1 MGLPQFSLSETAE
14 EAAGSSSTLMSSPP
28 HFAGVS
34 TCDLDGMH
42 LGSISRPVG
51 DPSCYSLDDFKKET
65 SLEQSKIP
73 EDSVKRKGTI
83 DATSNVHGWK
93 IGSYDEL
100 GLFTSKT
107 GQNIQSP
114 ASRIVG
120 FECGKKDSFFDRLD
134 KVSTDGVHHSSVVD
148 MAVDESDSSGLLV
161 RKRLLSPLCGMVHA
175 DQFNGDPLDI
185 GCRDSHAKSPNG
197 YSVSMMQDY
206 EKANMGNRNHLTT
219 PTWSASNWSEREDML
234 HNYSRTGSFF
244 SIDGPLLE
252 GKEVLPHTCF
262 SSSGLN
268 PLRES
273 SKVRTRTTEMSIF
286 PEKGIPSPFCLSPLG
301 PKSSETLK
309 TAGRCSCGS
318 KYVSDSLTF
327 KNVEQLFGTN
337 ISGII
342 YAPEEDKFWRASKSF
357 EEISHLRKQLH
368 LSSLESDSGKSW
380 ASTHEAK
387 PHCTHVGRSLRALAV
402 RRSLVGSFEESLLS
416 GRLSSGKL
424 SQVILTSISFLNFD
438 ACGLVYITNLLLM
451 CSMLLANTHL
461 GIFIQQR
468 IDGFLAVLSITGGS
482 FSPRSQKLPF
492 AVTSVDGDNYLLYY
506 ASIDLSRIASHDYSG
521 QNFKRGLSNED
532 SQIATTRLR
541 IPMKGRIQLVLSN
554 PEKTPLHTFF
564 CNYDLSD
571 MPAGSKVTLA
581 ASGPASPQVSEGQK
595 NVNINSVGKMTTS
608 ERSSTDQGI
617 KEMEGS
623 NPMCPIDDMEN
634 LSNDGYHL
642 GNIGSLTLTVQNKC
656 ERTDNKDF
664 RCSELGQDVEEK
676 KSVHAC
682 PKVNESAASAGVL
695 RYALHLRFQCP
706 FPKKTSRSVQSCKL
720 DPLYVPEKSNSDAE
734 RERRFYLYDNLR
746 VVFPQRHSD
755 ADEGKLSVEYHFPE
769 DPKYF
774 DISS

>member
-42 LGSISRPVG
+42 LGSISRSVG
-51 DPSCYSLDDFKKET
+51 DPSCYSLDDFKKKT

-73 EDSVKRKGTI
+73 EDSVKCKGTI

-148 MAVDESDSSGLLV
+148 MAVDESDTSGLLV

-185 GCRDSHAKSPNG
+185 GCRDSHAKYPNG
-197 YSVSMMQDY
+197 HSVSMMQDY
-206 EKANMGNRNHLTT
+206 KKANMGNRNHLTT

-234 HNYSRTGSFF
+234 LNYSRMGSFF

-252 GKEVLPHTCF
+252 EKEVLPHTCF

-273 SKVRTRTTEMSIF
+273 SKVRTRTAEMSIF

-318 KYVSDSLTF
+318 KYVGDSLTF

-357 EEISHLRKQLH
+357 EEISHLRKELH

-387 PHCTHVGRSLRALAV
+387 PHCPHVGRSLRALAV

-424 SQVILTSISFLNFD
+424 S
-438 ACGLVYITNLLLM
+438 
-451 CSMLLANTHL
+451 
-461 GIFIQQR
+461 QR

-506 ASIDLSRIASHDYSG
+506 ASIDLCRIASHDYSG

-571 MPAGSKVTLA
+571 MPAGSKTFLRQKVTLA

-608 ERSSTDQGI
+608 DRSSTYQGI

-623 NPMCPIDDMEN
+623 NPMCPIDDMKN

-642 GNIGSLTLTVQNKC
+642 GNIGSPTLTVQNKC
-656 ERTDNKDF
+656 KRTGNKDF
-664 RCSELGQDVEEK
+664 RCAELGQDVEEK

-720 DPLYVPEKSNSDAE
+720 DPLYLPEKSNSDAE

>member
-51 DPSCYSLDDFKKET
+51 DPSCYSLDDFMKKT

-73 EDSVKRKGTI
+73 EESVKCKGTI

-107 GQNIQSP
+107 GQNIHSP

-120 FECGKKDSFFDRLD
+120 FECGKKDYFFDRLD

-148 MAVDESDSSGLLV
+148 MVVDESDSSGLLV
-161 RKRLLSPLCGMVHA
+161 RKQLLSPLCGMVHA

-206 EKANMGNRNHLTT
+206 KKANMGNRNHLTT
-219 PTWSASNWSEREDML
+219 PTWSASNWSEREDIL
-234 HNYSRTGSFF
+234 HNYSRMGSFF
-244 SIDGPLLE
+244 SIDGPLLGE
-252 GKEVLPHTCF
+252 KEVLPHTCF

-273 SKVRTRTTEMSIF
+273 SKVRIRTAEMSIF

-309 TAGRCSCGS
+309 TAGQCSCGS
-318 KYVSDSLTF
+318 KYVGDSLTF
-327 KNVEQLFGTN
+327 KNVEQLLGTN

-387 PHCTHVGRSLRALAV
+387 PHCIHVGRSLRALAV

-424 SQVILTSISFLNFD
+424 S
-438 ACGLVYITNLLLM
+438 
-451 CSMLLANTHL
+451 
-461 GIFIQQR
+461 QR

-541 IPMKGRIQLVLSN
+541 IPMKGRIQL
-554 PEKTPLHTFF
+554 TF
-564 CNYDLSD
+564 LRQ
-571 MPAGSKVTLA
+571 KVTLA
-581 ASGPASPQVSEGQK
+581 ASGPASPQFSEGQK

-623 NPMCPIDDMEN
+623 NPIDDMEN

-642 GNIGSLTLTVQNKC
+642 GNIGSPTLTVQNKC
-656 ERTDNKDF
+656 ERTGNKDF
-664 RCSELGQDVEEK
+664 RCAELGQDVEEK

-720 DPLYVPEKSNSDAE
+720 DPLYVPEKNYSDAE